1 MSTQIKY
8 KDLQAACFKL
18 MSETYRD
25 EKNYAEAYKYQIK
38 YTELNEEIFNEKRSK
53 QINELQTK
61 YETEKRL
68 RQIDQLKQDNE
79 RKEQKNRNLLFL
91 LGGSIIA
98 VSLIGFAYHN
108 HVKRKKQMEM
118 DAAIIREKEAGNKAI
133 IEAEEKERI
142 RIARDLHDGVAQTM
156 TAAKMQLEYF
166 NDSNQELYQS
176 SDNLK
181 TIFNLI
187 TDAANEV
194 RSVSHSMIPNALL
207 KSGLVA
213 AVRDLVQRTDNARFK
228 MNLIIHGLNERMHE
242 NIESVSFRVL
252 QELINNIMKH
262 AQATEV
268 TIQLIREGA
277 EFTIMIED
285 NGKGFDVQKI
295 KKEGGI
301 GLKNI
306 ESRVAYLNGRI
317 DYDSQPGRG
326 TTVTVD
332 IPLES

>member
-1 MSTQIKY
+1 
-8 KDLQAACFKL
+8 
-18 MSETYRD
+18 
-25 EKNYAEAYKYQIK
+25 
-38 YTELNEEIFNEKRSK
+38 
-53 QINELQTK
+53 
-61 YETEKRL
+61 
-68 RQIDQLKQDNE
+68 
-79 RKEQKNRNLLFL
+79 
-91 LGGSIIA
+91 
-98 VSLIGFAYHN
+98 
-108 HVKRKKQMEM
+108 
-118 DAAIIREKEAGNKAI
+118 
-133 IEAEEKERI
+133 
-142 RIARDLHDGVAQTM
+142 
-156 TAAKMQLEYF
+156 
-166 NDSNQELYQS
+166 
-176 SDNLK
+176 
-181 TIFNLI
+181 
-187 TDAANEV
+187 
-194 RSVSHSMIPNALL
+194 
-207 KSGLVA
+207 
-213 AVRDLVQRTDNARFK
+213 TDNARLK

-252 QELINNIMKH
+252 QELMNNIMKH